1 MSCQIKNRDVRL
13 NCRTQSIRITTQLQL
28 SNHCHGCEL
37 PSPIFTVH
45 YKNQPL
51 GRIISDGALFTSND
65 GRMNAVNSSFAITS
79 VSSLHT
85 MGQDLAQ
92 LPNISWEMSAW
103 SSAEV
108 PMFNVPSLKF
118 PIPYVYISKTVSI
131 EACHGLPNI
140 HLELFDLYDVPG
152 PGKVVKLHITVKF
165 LNPAVFVLD
174 FSHVKFNVFFQDF
187 YNRLS

>member
-1 MSCQIKNRDVRL
+1 MILIPLIASVVIGGEPLKLDKIEMFGL
-13 NCRTQSIRITTQLQL
+13 IAGTQSIRVTTQLQL
-28 SNHCHGCEL
+28 SKSLPRNCEL
-37 PSPIFTVH
+37 PSPIFTVN

-79 VSSLHT
+79 VSTLHT

-118 PIPYVYISKTVSI
+118 PYLTFIYP
-131 EACHGLPNI
+131 
-140 HLELFDLYDVPG
+140 
-152 PGKVVKLHITVKF
+152 
-165 LNPAVFVLD
+165 
-174 FSHVKFNVFFQDF
+174 
-187 YNRLS
+187 RLLV